1 MGLPRVV
8 PERSDA
14 ARADGLAGRGRRSK
28 IVQQFFERNVG
39 LLQNGL
45 QRLRLDDAV
54 HRHTGMKRAFWVM
67 AMRIG
72 LSDEPKPSR
81 FKADIPT
88 QRDPNEDVSKL
99 KPNPLTLVVSISPD
113 LQIKLNQDAMGSVN
127 DPSELSAKL
136 QQTFQQRKEQHAYK
150 VGMEAATNIPE
161 DQRIEKTVFV
171 KAPRALHYGDVVK
184 VIDAIKGAGANPVGL
199 QVDDLP

>member
-1 MGLPRVV
+1 MGMSGGGNRAVPFINVTPLIDVLLVLLIIFMVV
-8 PERSDA
+8 TP
-14 ARADGLAGRGRRSK
+14 L
-28 IVQQFFERNVG
+28 
-39 LLQNGL
+39 
-45 QRLRLDDAV
+45 
-54 HRHTGMKRAFWVM
+54 
-67 AMRIG
+67 
-72 LSDEPKPSR
+72 KPSR

-88 QRDPNEDVSKL
+88 QRDPNENIQNL
-99 KPNPLTLVVSISPD
+99 KPNPLTLVVSIAPD

-127 DPSELSAKL
+127 DTSALAAKL

-150 VGMEAATNIPE
+150 VGMETSSVPE
-161 DQRIEKTVFV
+161 DQKIEKTVFV